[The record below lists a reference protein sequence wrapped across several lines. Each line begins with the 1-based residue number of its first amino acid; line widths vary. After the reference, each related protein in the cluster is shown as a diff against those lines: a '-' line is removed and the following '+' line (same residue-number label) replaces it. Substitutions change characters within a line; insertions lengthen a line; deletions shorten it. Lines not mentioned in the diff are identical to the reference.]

1 MKRGTVRAALVVILL
16 LAAFLRFHHIEEQSF
31 WNDEGN
37 SARLSERSLKLIIEG
52 TASDVHPPL
61 YYLLLRGWREMAG
74 QSEFGLRA
82 FSAFLGIG
90 VVVLIYA
97 FGRQLL
103 GRWRSIAA
111 VCGAFLAA
119 VNPALIYYSQETRMY
134 ELLVFLAVLS
144 SLLLIRL
151 LQARRWR
158 FMIAAG
164 YLGVS
169 LAGLYTHYFF
179 PAVLLAQNFVFIVWF
194 IRRHW
199 AQIESF
205 ANKPGRREEAIT
217 RPAGSDP
224 AESQQDATISTNS
237 RRQMWVDGRNWFIMM
252 GLLILLYLP
261 WLPIY
266 IRQTGGRSTLSPPL
280 PTFLFDSARWATF
293 GPTVDLDGS
302 LLPLLGY
309 GLLLLIGLLVG
320 RKLGRGDILYSNT
333 LLLLMVTPLLLM
345 WVLGAT
351 RPAYYKF
358 MLVVVPPLCLSA
370 GAGWWWGWQGGYP
383 AIPLIPRRLSMAILG
398 VLILWGTT
406 DSLNNMYA
414 DPAYARADYRSI
426 ANRIAASNEP
436 GAAVIL
442 NAANQWEV
450 FTYYHKDGA
459 PVYPIPR
466 GTPDPEAIAAE
477 LAEIIARHDR
487 IYVVFWGEGERD
499 PERLVER
506 WLDARA
512 FKTIEEWVGD
522 VRFVIYAVAESK
534 STTMETPV
542 KAQFGDH
549 IRLLGYSLSA
559 TQFTPGEILQIS
571 LFWQTD
577 VSLEQRYKVFLH
589 LVNEQGQIV
598 SQRDSEPG
606 GGSAL
611 TSTWVPNEITVDNHG
626 VLIPPQLPAGEY
638 TLFFGLYDFTDPA
651 ARLPVHTEGGSS
663 DKLSV
668 GNISILS
675 P

>member
-1 MKRGTVRAALVVILL
+1 MKRGTVLAALVVILL
-16 LAAFLRFHHIEEQSF
+16 LAAFLRFHRIEEQSF

-37 SARLSERSLKLIIEG
+37 SARLSERSPKLIIEG

-61 YYLLLRGWREMAG
+61 YYLLLRGWREIAG

-90 VVVLIYA
+90 VVVLSYA
-97 FGRQLL
+97 FGRQLF
-103 GRWRSIAA
+103 GRGRSIAA
-111 VCGAFLAA
+111 VFGALLAA

-134 ELLVFLAVLS
+134 ELLVFLAILS
-144 SLLLIRL
+144 YFLLVRL
-151 LQARRWR
+151 LQAKRWR
-158 FMIAAG
+158 FTIAAG
-164 YLGVS
+164 YIGVS

-179 PAVLLAQNFVFIVWF
+179 PAVILTQNLLYIAWF
-194 IRRHW
+194 MHRHW
-199 AQIESF
+199 VQINSF
-205 ANKPGRREEAIT
+205 ANKPGRREEAIAL
-217 RPAGSDP
+217 PAGSDP
-224 AESQQDATISTNS
+224 AESQVHAMIIRNT

-252 GLLILLYLP
+252 GLMLLLYLP

-266 IRQTGGRSTLSPPL
+266 IRQTGGRLALRPPL
-280 PTFLFDSARWATF
+280 TTFIFDSARWATF
-293 GPTVDLDGS
+293 GPTADPDGS

-309 GLLLLIGLLVG
+309 GLLLFIGLLIG
-320 RKLGRGDILYSNT
+320 RKLGRGDIFFSNT
-333 LLLLMVTPLLLM
+333 SLLLMVTPLLLM

-351 RPAYYKF
+351 RSSYYKF
-358 MLVVVPPLCLSA
+358 MLVIVPPLCLSA
-370 GAGWWWGWQGGYP
+370 GAGWWWGWQSGYP
-383 AIPLIPRRLSMAILG
+383 AISLIPRRLSTAILG

-406 DSLNNMYA
+406 HSLNNMYA
-414 DPAYARADYRSI
+414 DPAYARADYRGI
-426 ANRIAASNEP
+426 ANRIATSNEP

-466 GTPDPEAIAAE
+466 GTPDPELIAAE
-477 LAEIIARHDR
+477 LAEIMAEHDR
-487 IYVVFWGEGERD
+487 IYVLFWGEGERD

-512 FKTIEEWVGD
+512 FKTSEEWVGD
-522 VRFVIYAVAESK
+522 VRLVTYAVAESK
-534 STTMETPV
+534 TTNMATPV
-542 KAQFGDH
+542 EAQFGDH

-559 TQFTPGEILQIS
+559 TQFAPGDILQIS

-577 VSLEQRYKVFLH
+577 VSLDQRYKVFLH
-589 LVNEQGQIV
+589 LVDGQDQIV

-606 GGSAL
+606 GGLAL
-611 TSTWVPNEITVDNHG
+611 TSTWLPDEITVDNHG
-626 VLIPPQLPAGEY
+626 LQIPPQLPAGEY
-638 TLFFGLYDFTDPA
+638 TLLLGLYDFTDPV
-651 ARLPVHTEGGSS
+651 ARLPVQMQGGFT
-663 DKLSV
+663 DTLSV